1 MSLTYEQI
9 WIRFRSLANASINA
23 YKDTYELAR
32 DKLDCPKSTNKLG
45 FAEQGWQ
52 RRTYSLQ
59 NRKNSR

>member
-1 MSLTYEQI
+1 MVGKEISYMSLTYEQI

-23 YKDTYELAR
+23 YKDIYELAR

-52 RRTYSLQ
+52 R
-59 NRKNSR
+59 

>member
-32 DKLDCPKSTNKLG
+32 DKLDCPKSANKLD
-45 FAEQGWQ
+45 FAEQGRQ
-52 RRTYSLQ
+52 R
-59 NRKNSR
+59 